1 MAVAKERERGIERDD
16 CCGGSIKCKFV
27 LKRPI
32 FPENI
37 VGPSLVARLSLSRC
51 KVTQPCRHPFQQR
64 ATEVT
69 FPEPSSTQFFFLYVK
84 KRVLCEV

>member
-37 VGPSLVARLSLSRC
+37 VGPSLVARLSLSL
-51 KVTQPCRHPFQQR
+51 QGYS
-64 ATEVT
+64 AM
-69 FPEPSSTQFFFLYVK
+69 PSPISTARDRGNLS
-84 KRVLCEV
+84 